1 MATTLK
7 PKPVTERLSAAARAE
22 IDRWTA
28 KFPPDRK
35 RAALLAALT
44 VVQRENSGW
53 LTPELMEAVAEYLEV
68 PPVAVEEVAT
78 FYSLYDLAP
87 VGRHKIYVCNS
98 ISCWL
103 GGSERVMKHLE
114 QRLGIKAGETTPDRR
129 FTLKQ
134 AECLAA
140 CGGAPAM
147 MVGTEYH
154 ENVTPDKVDA
164 LLARLK

>member
-1 MATTLK
+1 MATHPK
-7 PKPVTERLSAAARAE
+7 PKTVERLSAAARAE
-22 IDRWTA
+22 IDRWLA
-28 KFPPDRK
+28 KFPPERK

-44 VVQRENSGW
+44 IVQREHGGW
-53 LTPELMEAVAEYLEV
+53 LTPELMEAVADYLEL

-87 VGRHKIYVCNS
+87 VGRHKLYVCNS

-103 GGSERVMKHLE
+103 CGSERIIEHLKR
-114 QRLGIKAGETTPDRR
+114 RLGIEVGGTTSDGR

-134 AECLAA
+134 VECIAA
-140 CGGAPAM
+140 CGGAPALL
-147 MVGTEYH
+147 VDGEYH
-154 ENVTPDKVDA
+154 ENLTPEKVDA

>member
-1 MATTLK
+1 MATN
-7 PKPVTERLSAAARAE
+7 PKPRMPERLSPAARAE

-28 KFPPDRK
+28 KFPLERK
-35 RAALLAALT
+35 RSALLSALT
-44 VVQRENSGW
+44 IVQRENGGR
-53 LTPELMEAVAEYLEV
+53 LTPQLMEAVADYLEI

-78 FYSLYDLAP
+78 FYSLFDLEP
-87 VGRHKIYVCNS
+87 VGRHKLYVCNS

-103 GGSERVMKHLE
+103 CGSEQILEHLR
-114 QRLGIKAGETTPDRR
+114 QRLGIDVGETTPDGR

-147 MVGTEYH
+147 VIGGEYH
-154 ENVTPDKVDA
+154 ESLTPEKVDA

>member
-1 MATTLK
+1 MAANPQSK
-7 PKPVTERLSAAARAE
+7 PSEPLSASVRAE

-28 KFPPDRK
+28 KFPPERK

-44 VVQRENSGW
+44 VVQRENGGW
-53 LTPELMEAVAEYLEV
+53 LTPELMEAVAAYLQV
-68 PPVAVEEVAT
+68 PAVAVEEVAT
-78 FYSLYDLAP
+78 FYSLYDLHP
-87 VGRHKIYVCNS
+87 VGRHKLYVCNS

-103 GGSERVMKHLE
+103 RGSEKIIEHLQ
-114 QRLGIKAGETTPDRR
+114 QRLGVKVGATTPDGR

-140 CGGAPAM
+140 CGGAPALY
-147 MVGTEYH
+147 VGGEYH
-154 ENVTPDKVDA
+154 ENVTPEKLDN

>member
-1 MATTLK
+1 MVSAPK
-7 PKPVTERLSAAARAE
+7 PKPLERLSAAARAE
-22 IDRWTA
+22 IDRWAA
-28 KFPPDRK
+28 KFPPERK

-44 VVQRENSGW
+44 IVQRENGGW
-53 LTPELMEAVAEYLEV
+53 LTPDLMEAVADYLEV
-68 PPVAVEEVAT
+68 PPVAVEEAAT
-78 FYSLYDLAP
+78 FYSLFDLGP
-87 VGRHKIYVCNS
+87 VGRHKLYVCNS

-103 GGSERVMKHLE
+103 CGSESIIEHLK
-114 QRLGIKAGETTPDRR
+114 QRLGIAAGETTPDGR

-147 MVGTEYH
+147 VIGGEYH
-154 ENVTPDKVDA
+154 ENLTPEKVDA

>member
-1 MATTLK
+1 MATSPK
-7 PKPVTERLSAAARAE
+7 PKASERLSAGARAE

-28 KFPPDRK
+28 KFPPDRS

-44 VVQRENSGW
+44 IVQRENGGW
-53 LTPELMEAVAEYLEV
+53 LTPDLLEAVADYLEV
-68 PPVAVEEVAT
+68 PPVAAEEVAT

-87 VGRHKIYVCNS
+87 VGRHKLYVCNS

-103 GGSERVMKHLE
+103 CGSERILEHL
-114 QRLGIKAGETTPDRR
+114 QKRLGVKVGETTADGR

-140 CGGAPAM
+140 CGGAPALL
-147 MVGTEYH
+147 VDGEYH
-154 ENVTPDKVDA
+154 ENLTPEKVDE

>member
-1 MATTLK
+1 MAANPK
-7 PKPVTERLSAAARAE
+7 PKAAERLSDQARAE

-28 KFPPDRK
+28 KFPPTQR
-35 RAALLAALT
+35 RAALLSALT
-44 VVQRENSGW
+44 IVQRENGGW
-53 LTPELMEAVAEYLEV
+53 LTPELMEAVADYLQV

-103 GGSERVMKHLE
+103 CGSERILAHLE
-114 QRLGIKAGETTPDRR
+114 QRLGVKIGETTSDGR

-140 CGGAPAM
+140 CGGAPA
-147 MVGTEYH
+147 VYAYGEYH
-154 ENVTPDKVDA
+154 ENMTPEKVDA

>member
-1 MATTLK
+1 MATH
-7 PKPVTERLSAAARAE
+7 PKPAPTERLSAGARAE

-28 KFPPDRK
+28 KFPPERK
-35 RAALLAALT
+35 RSALLAALT
-44 VVQRENSGW
+44 IVQRENGGW
-53 LTPELMEAVAEYLEV
+53 LTPELMEAVANYLDV
-68 PPVAVEEVAT
+68 PPVAAEEVAT

-87 VGRHKIYVCNS
+87 VGRHKLCVCNS

-103 GGSERVMKHLE
+103 RGSERLIDHLQ
-114 QRLGIKAGETTPDRR
+114 QRLGIKVGETTADGR

-140 CGGAPAM
+140 CGGAPAL
-147 MVGTEYH
+147 MVDGEYH
-154 ENVTPDKVDA
+154 ENLTPEKVDA

>member
-1 MATTLK
+1 MASAAK
-7 PKPVTERLSAAARAE
+7 PKPPERLSAAARAE

-28 KFPPDRK
+28 KFPPERK
-35 RAALLAALT
+35 RAALLTALT
-44 VVQRENSGW
+44 IVQRENGGW
-53 LTPELMEAVAEYLEV
+53 LTPDLMEAVADYLEV
-68 PPVAVEEVAT
+68 PPVAVEEAAT
-78 FYSLYDLAP
+78 FYSLFDLAP
-87 VGRHKIYVCNS
+87 VGRHKLYVCNS

-103 GGSERVMKHLE
+103 CGSERIIEHLK
-114 QRLGIKAGETTPDRR
+114 QRLGIGVGETTPDGR

-147 MVGTEYH
+147 VIGGEYH
-154 ENVTPDKVDA
+154 ENLTPEKVDA

>member
-1 MATTLK
+1 MATN
-7 PKPVTERLSAAARAE
+7 PKPLRTQPLSSSTRAE
-22 IDRWTA
+22 IDRWTE
-28 KFPPDRK
+28 KFPTERK
-35 RAALLAALT
+35 RSALLPALT
-44 VVQRENSGW
+44 FVQRENGGW
-53 LTPELMEAVAEYLEV
+53 LTPELLEAVADYLEV
-68 PPVAVEEVAT
+68 PPIAAEEVAK

-87 VGRHKIYVCNS
+87 VGRHKLYVCNS

-103 GGSERVMKHLE
+103 CGAERIIEHLKE
-114 QRLGIKAGETTPDRR
+114 RLGIDIGGTTPDGR

-147 MVGTEYH
+147 VVAGEYH
-154 ENVTPDKVDA
+154 ENLTPEKIDA

>member
-1 MATTLK
+1 MATSPK
-7 PKPVTERLSAAARAE
+7 PKVPERLSTAARTE

-28 KFPPDRK
+28 KFPPERK

-44 VVQRENSGW
+44 VVQRENGGW
-53 LTPELMEAVAEYLEV
+53 LTPDLMEAVADYLDV
-68 PPVAVEEVAT
+68 PPVAAEEAAT
-78 FYSLYDLAP
+78 FYSLFDLAP
-87 VGRHKIYVCNS
+87 VGRHKLYVCNS

-103 GGSERVMKHLE
+103 CGSGRIIEHLK
-114 QRLGIKAGETTPDRR
+114 QRLGIGVGETTPDGR
-129 FTLKQ
+129 FALKQ

-147 MVGTEYH
+147 VIGGEYH
-154 ENVTPDKVDA
+154 ENLTPDKVDA

>member
-1 MATTLK
+1 MATNPK
-7 PKPVTERLSAAARAE
+7 PKAAVRLSERARAE

-28 KFPPDRK
+28 KFPPDR
-35 RAALLAALT
+35 RRSALLSALT
-44 VVQRENSGW
+44 FVQRENGGW
-53 LTPELMEAVAEYLEV
+53 LTPELMEAVADYLGV
-68 PPVAVEEVAT
+68 PPVAAEEVAT

-103 GGSERVMKHLE
+103 CGSERILQHLQ
-114 QRLGIKAGETTPDRR
+114 QRLGVKIGETTSDGR

-140 CGGAPAM
+140 CGGAPA
-147 MVGTEYH
+147 VYANGEYH
-154 ENVTPDKVDA
+154 ENMTPEKMDA

>member
-1 MATTLK
+1 MATN
-7 PKPVTERLSAAARAE
+7 PKFKISERLTPAVRAE
-22 IDRWTA
+22 IDRWLA

-44 VVQRENSGW
+44 IVQRDNGGW
-53 LTPELMEAVAEYLEV
+53 LTPELMEAVADYLEV
-68 PPVAVEEVAT
+68 PRIAVEEVAT

-87 VGRHKIYVCNS
+87 VGRHKLYVCNS

-103 GGSERVMKHLE
+103 CGSERIIHHLE
-114 QRLGIKAGETTPDRR
+114 RKLGIKVGDTTPDGR

-140 CGGAPAM
+140 CGGGPAM
-147 MVGTEYH
+147 MAGNEYH
-154 ENVTPDKVDA
+154 EHLTPEKVDA

>member
-1 MATTLK
+1 MATVPK
-7 PKPVTERLSAAARAE
+7 PKATERLSANARAE

-44 VVQRENSGW
+44 TVQRENGGW
-53 LTPELMEAVAEYLEV
+53 LMPELMEAVADYLDV
-68 PPVAVEEVAT
+68 PAVAAEEVAT

-103 GGSERVMKHLE
+103 CGSEKILNHLQ
-114 QRLGIKAGETTPDRR
+114 QRLGIKIGETTPDGR

-140 CGGAPAM
+140 CGGAPALM
-147 MVGTEYH
+147 IGNEYH
-154 ENVTPDKVDA
+154 EHLTPEKVDT
-164 LLARLK
+164 LLARFK

>member
-1 MATTLK
+1 MTTN
-7 PKPVTERLSAAARAE
+7 PKAKAVERLSAASRAE

-28 KFPPDRK
+28 KFPPEQR
-35 RAALLAALT
+35 RAALLSALT
-44 VVQRENSGW
+44 IVQRENGGW
-53 LTPELMEAVAEYLEV
+53 LTPDLMEAVADYLDV
-68 PPVAVEEVAT
+68 PAVAVEEVAT

-103 GGSERVMKHLE
+103 CGSQRILEHLQ
-114 QRLGIKAGETTPDRR
+114 QRLGIKIGETTSDGR

-140 CGGAPAM
+140 CGGAPAIYAN
-147 MVGTEYH
+147 GEYH
-154 ENVTPDKVDA
+154 ENVTPEKVDA

>member
-1 MATTLK
+1 MATSPTFRI
-7 PKPVTERLSAAARAE
+7 TGTLSAPACAE
-22 IDRWTA
+22 IDRWVA
-28 KFPPDRK
+28 KFPPERK

-44 VVQRENSGW
+44 IVQRENGGW
-53 LTPELMEAVAEYLEV
+53 LTPELMEAVADYLEV

-87 VGRHKIYVCNS
+87 VGRHKLYVCNS

-103 GGSERVMKHLE
+103 CGAERILEHLK
-114 QRLGIKAGETTPDRR
+114 QRLGVDVGETTPDGR

-140 CGGAPAM
+140 CGGAPAL
-147 MVGTEYH
+147 VVDGEYH
-154 ENVTPDKVDA
+154 ENLTPEKVDA

>member
-1 MATTLK
+1 MATNPK
-7 PKPVTERLSAAARAE
+7 PKTAERLSAAARGE

-28 KFPPDRK
+28 KFPPERR

-44 VVQRENSGW
+44 IVQRENDGW
-53 LTPELMEAVAEYLEV
+53 LTPELMEAVADYLDV
-68 PPVAVEEVAT
+68 PPVVVEEVAT

-87 VGRHKIYVCNS
+87 VGRHKLYVCNS

-103 GGSERVMKHLE
+103 CGSERLLRHLE
-114 QRLGIKAGETTPDRR
+114 QRLGIKAGETTPDGR

-134 AECLAA
+134 VECLAA

-147 MVGTEYH
+147 MVGGEYH
-154 ENVTPDKVDA
+154 ENLTPEKVDT

>member
-1 MATTLK
+1 MATN
-7 PKPVTERLSAAARAE
+7 PKPRTPERLSAAVRTE

-28 KFPPDRK
+28 KFPPERK
-35 RAALLAALT
+35 RSALLSALT
-44 VVQRENSGW
+44 IAQRENGGW
-53 LTPELMEAVAEYLEV
+53 LTPELMESVADYLEV
-68 PPVAVEEVAT
+68 PPVAVEEIAT

-87 VGRHKIYVCNS
+87 VGRHKLYVCNS

-103 GGSERVMKHLE
+103 CGSERIIEYLK
-114 QRLGIKAGETTPDRR
+114 QRLGIDVGETTPDGR

-147 MVGTEYH
+147 VVGGEYH
-154 ENVTPDKVDA
+154 EHLTPEKVDA

>member
-1 MATTLK
+1 MGTQPK
-7 PKPVTERLSAAARAE
+7 PKAAERLSAGARAE
-22 IDRWTA
+22 IDRWIA

-44 VVQRENSGW
+44 IVQRENGGW

-68 PPVAVEEVAT
+68 PPIAVQEVAT
-78 FYSLYDLAP
+78 FYSLYDLEP

-103 GGSERVMKHLE
+103 CGSERILEHLQ
-114 QRLGIKAGETTPDRR
+114 QRLGIKVGETTPDGRI
-129 FTLKQ
+129 TLKQ

-140 CGGAPAM
+140 CGGAPAL
-147 MVGTEYH
+147 MVDGEYH
-154 ENVTPDKVDA
+154 ENLTPEKIDA